1 MAALGGL
8 SLSAEFLL
16 LLPPPKKRLK
26 LIPRL
31 RFFSSTGGGAGE
43 GVLPLPPPPYPFA
56 FSALLLLTLRSAN
69 GGLGFS
75 VATGPVLACDLLTVG
90 DRWLAVSVPGVVAT
104 VVVKLGL
111 LVVLRALAAEGVEG
125 ASEAAWGWGEGGRR
139 CGVAVRWMRTSEAGA
154 SLALLLL
161 LLRLLLLLAWE
172 MVGLELVLVV
182 KDGLLEPGVGVIGS
196 AVLTFPRFGGGLG
209 EAFLERKERRRINRG
224 LWLKC

>member
-125 ASEAAWGWGEGGRR
+125 ASEVWG
-139 CGVAVRWMRTSEAGA
+139 CG
-154 SLALLLL
+154 ALD
-161 LLRLLLLLAWE
+161 E
-172 MVGLELVLVV
+172 
-182 KDGLLEPGVGVIGS
+182 D
-196 AVLTFPRFGGGLG
+196 FGGGGEFGVTAAAVEVIAAVGLG
-209 EAFLERKERRRINRG
+209 DG
-224 LWLKC
+224 WS